1 MGNSASLISNL
12 TPELQAEIQEE
23 YNKLTTDGIPEDEI
37 QTILKGKYAEQ
48 LSAGTPV
55 PTTKKVIICGAPASG
70 KGTQCEWIRDEFK
83 LVHLSTGDM
92 LRAAVAAGTDVGMEA
107 KEYMDKGLLI
117 PDETMMRVIF
127 ARLQEADCV
136 TQGWLL
142 DGFPRT
148 LAQSEGLAAA
158 GINCDIVIHLDVP
171 EEILVDRVV
180 GRRLDP
186 VTGIIYHMTYKP
198 PPDEEVAARLQQRS
212 DDTAE
217 KAQVRIDAFK
227 SHLASIMEFF
237 KDKIRVIDGNRD
249 PQVVWADVKVALS
262 A

>member
-1 MGNSASLISNL
+1 MGASASLIANF
-12 TPELQAEIQEE
+12 TPELQAEIQDE
-23 YNKLTTDGIPEDEI
+23 YNKMTAEGIPDDEI
-37 QTILKGKYAEQ
+37 QTILKGKYAAQ
-48 LSAGTPV
+48 LDTASAP
-55 PTTKKVIICGAPASG
+55 KKVIICGAPASG

-92 LRAAVAAGTDVGMEA
+92 LRAAVAAGTDVGLEA

-127 ARLQEADCV
+127 ARLQEQDCV
-136 TQGWLL
+136 AQGWLL

-148 LAQSEGLAAA
+148 LAQSEGLASA

-186 VTGIIYHMTYKP
+186 VTGTIYHMTYKP
-198 PPDEEVAARLQQRS
+198 PPDEEIAARLQQRS

-227 SHLASIMEFF
+227 SHLSSIMEFF
-237 KDKIRVIDGNRD
+237 KVKIVVVDGNRD
-249 PQVVWADVKVALS
+249 PQVVWADVKAALS
-262 A
+262 K